1 MKFLVDN
8 QLPSALARF
17 LTHDIGVEAIH
28 VRDVGLESAD
38 DLALWAYSAQED
50 LIVVSKD
57 EDFVTLFGQDPRARL
72 LWVRVRNCRRRE
84 LLDVFQRRWPQIEAA
99 FEDGEKFVELR

>member
-8 QLPSALARF
+8 QLPTALARY
-17 LTHDIGVEAIH
+17 LTQDLGVPAIH
-28 VRDVGLESAD
+28 VRDVDLASAD
-38 DLALWAYSAQED
+38 DFALWEYAAKEN

-57 EDFVTLFGQDPRARL
+57 EDFATLFLQHPVARL

-84 LLDVFQRRWPQIEAA
+84 LLEVFGRKWPLILERFEA
-99 FEDGEKFVELR
+99 GEGFVELR